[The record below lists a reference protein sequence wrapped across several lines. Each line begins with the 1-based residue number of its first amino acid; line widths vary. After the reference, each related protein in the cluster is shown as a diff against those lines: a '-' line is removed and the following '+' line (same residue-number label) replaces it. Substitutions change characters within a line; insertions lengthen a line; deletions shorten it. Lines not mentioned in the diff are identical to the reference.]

1 MDRKEQLRQLLRST
15 TALLEA
21 MRYSA
26 STASGDAANI
36 GKYSGYGI
44 FLRKYNSLLNQA
56 RPLLTDT
63 IMLDGF
69 DLSRVRGIGD
79 TSWPEQKVYFEMA
92 YQMPP
97 F

>member
-1 MDRKEQLRQLLRST
+1 
-15 TALLEA
+15 